1 MNKQEAQK
9 QLDKVQAEATR
20 LQEIIEAPEGRWRA
34 SEQDKYWCIS
44 SHGSISNLIEN
55 GVISDGHGDVDNELY
70 KAGNYFRTEEEAKK
84 SNIYKVLNSEYEYY
98 FAGVS
103 DNFDD
108 VHMYGSA
115 EWYSFDWVSVDDDH
129 DYSQSFNYRW
139 KRI

>member
-1 MNKQEAQK
+1 MNKQEAQE
-9 QLDKVQAEATR
+9 QLTKVQAEMAR
-20 LQEIIEAPEGRWRA
+20 LQEIIDTPEGRWRA
-34 SEQDKYWCIS
+34 NDEEAYYYIDSLAYAE
-44 SHGSISNLIEN
+44 HLL
-55 GVISDGHGDVDNELY
+55 DNRHRFDDLRY
-70 KAGNYFRTEEEAKK
+70 KSGNYFRTEEEAKK

-108 VHMYGSA
+108 VPRDGSS
-115 EWYSFDWVSVDDDH
+115 EFHYCNFDWVCATDDH